1 MALFF
6 ERLRD
11 GRRHRLLLRAILKV
25 ARLGEQAL
33 LGKNR
38 PRPLDKIAPERIF
51 ERDHGQ
57 FRFKEATTEA
67 IARSL
72 AESANQ
78 KSKLETPMRLLDR
91 YIVRNFLQPYIYCI
105 IGFLSIWLIFDIS
118 DNSSTI
124 FDEHAAL
131 AMVMQFYWT
140 QIPQVLVILLPVS
153 LLLSLLFSLGRM
165 SRANEIVSML
175 TAGVSVPRL
184 VFPLLIIGFLTTGV
198 TQALNYSLAAH
209 AELARKN
216 FFDQVNRGGVREV
229 VITAQVFR
237 NRSDNRTWYIAR
249 FRRNSN
255 QFSGV
260 QVVQQDAR
268 GNITRNYI
276 VTQAFYEPATK
287 SWRMENVKVVNYDI
301 AGNITDEKLLPS
313 LKITGWSETPY
324 RLSSANVRPEFLGIS
339 ELQEYLR
346 YNSDFPQTLLAPFRT
361 QLQYRWALPWTCMVV
376 AIMATPLGI
385 GFSRRGILA
394 SVAVAIGLVFTMNF
408 LIHLF
413 LALGEGDRVSPIVAA
428 WTPNVI
434 YFVIGLYLLRLRA
447 TNREAPSFNPAV
459 LWRSLRAR

>member
-1 MALFF
+1 
-6 ERLRD
+6 
-11 GRRHRLLLRAILKV
+11 
-25 ARLGEQAL
+25 
-33 LGKNR
+33 
-38 PRPLDKIAPERIF
+38 
-51 ERDHGQ
+51 
-57 FRFKEATTEA
+57 
-67 IARSL
+67 
-72 AESANQ
+72 
-78 KSKLETPMRLLDR
+78 MRLLDR

-131 AMVMQFYWT
+131 GMVVQFYWT

-175 TAGVSVPRL
+175 TAGVSVPRV

-237 NRSDNRTWYIAR
+237 NRTDNRTWYITR
-249 FRRNSN
+249 FRRNAN

-260 QVVQQDAR
+260 QMVQQDAQ

-313 LKITGWSETPY
+313 LTITGWSETPY
-324 RLSSANVRPEFLGIS
+324 RLSSANVRPEFLGVS

-413 LALGEGDRVSPIVAA
+413 LALGEGDRVSPVVAA

>member
-1 MALFF
+1 
-6 ERLRD
+6 
-11 GRRHRLLLRAILKV
+11 
-25 ARLGEQAL
+25 
-33 LGKNR
+33 
-38 PRPLDKIAPERIF
+38 
-51 ERDHGQ
+51 
-57 FRFKEATTEA
+57 
-67 IARSL
+67 
-72 AESANQ
+72 
-78 KSKLETPMRLLDR
+78 MRLLDR

-124 FDEHAAL
+124 FDEHAGL
-131 AMVMQFYWT
+131 GMVVHFYWT

-165 SRANEIVSML
+165 SRSNEIVSML
-175 TAGVSVPRL
+175 TAGVSVPRV
-184 VFPLLIIGFLTTGV
+184 VFPLLLIGLLTTGV

-216 FFDQVNRGGVREV
+216 FFDQVNRGGLREV
-229 VITAQVFR
+229 IITAQVFR
-237 NRSDNRTWYIAR
+237 NRTDNRTWYIAR

-260 QVVQQDAR
+260 QVVQQDAQ

-276 VTQAFYEPATK
+276 ATEAFYEPATK
-287 SWRMENVKVVNYDI
+287 SWRMERAKVVNYDL
-301 AGNITDEKLLPS
+301 AGNITDEKLVPS
-313 LKITGWSETPY
+313 ITITGWSETPY

-339 ELQEYLR
+339 ELQQYLS

-428 WTPNVI
+428 WAPNVI
-434 YFVIGLYLLRLRA
+434 YFAIGLYLLRLRA
-447 TNREAPSFNPAV
+447 TNREAPNFNPAA